1 MPLILENLEKMYGD
15 RLLFRSMHCA
25 IGAGDKV
32 GIVGPNGS
40 GKTTLLRILA
50 GTDDEYS
57 GSVQVSGGDSLCFID
72 AVPVDPER
80 TARQIVAEPFEHL
93 RAQDARIRDLERLL
107 STTAETD
114 DYLAELARQT
124 EQFEAQGGY
133 DYIVNMNKALSSL
146 GFASEDLDRLAG
158 TMSAGEISRLRLS
171 RLVSDAKDIWL
182 LDEPTNYLDIPGVQW
197 LERQFKG
204 LQATVLVAS
213 HDAWFLDQVCNK
225 LLVIENGTLR
235 LFGGGYTDYVR
246 ARDAEAADRARHDA
260 ELKREIERMRQYVE
274 KYRYGTRASQAA
286 SREKAM
292 ERLKAKVQ
300 SEPVST
306 RKRVHV
312 RLHNTGES
320 GEIALRLEHVGKS
333 YGDRAILSKANVTI
347 LSRQHV
353 AILGRNGAGKSTLLG
368 IAMGQIV
375 PESGDI
381 YWGPSV
387 RYSFFPQ
394 NYTLFEKETAME
406 WIAARRPQMIISEI
420 KGLLGSFG
428 FSADQ
433 MDQQTGAM
441 SSGEKQR
448 LLLALLSTETA
459 NMIIMDEPTNFLD
472 IQTRESLAATLRA
485 FEGTVLF
492 VSHDRTFI
500 DAVADRIVFI
510 ERSKV
515 SVLEGNYSANRQ
527 GLFSDRTIR
536 TAQPR
541 RTNVQDS
548 AMSTRAS
555 HNRLVALEA
564 RVRLLERQI
573 GDIEQQQFDLTK
585 RLQEEGP
592 AMQGAD
598 ITSLSVHIHELQVR
612 REELFEE
619 LAMAEERFL
628 QASAS

>member
-1 MPLILENLEKMYGD
+1 MPLLLENIGKMYGD
-15 RLLFRSMHCA
+15 RLLFRSQHCA

-40 GKTTLLRILA
+40 GKTTLLRILTGA
-50 GTDDEYS
+50 DDEYT
-57 GSVQVSGGDSLCFID
+57 GTVQITGGDSFCFID
-72 AVPVDPER
+72 AVPVDPGR

-93 RAQDARIRDLERLL
+93 RAQDTRIRELERLL
-107 STTAETD
+107 STAAETD
-114 DYLAELARQT
+114 AYLAELARQT

-146 GFASEDLDRLAG
+146 GFASEDLDRVAG

-171 RLVSDAKDIWL
+171 RLVSDTQNIWM
-182 LDEPTNYLDIPGVQW
+182 LDEPTNYLDIPAVQW
-197 LERQFKG
+197 LERQLKG
-204 LQATVLVAS
+204 LQATLLVAS
-213 HDAWFLDQVCNK
+213 HDVWFLDQVCNK

-235 LFGGGYTDYVR
+235 LFNGGYTDYVR
-246 ARDAEAADRARHDA
+246 VRDAEAADRAQHDV

-292 ERLKAKVQ
+292 ERLKLKVQ
-300 SEPVST
+300 TEPAST
-306 RKRVHV
+306 RKRVRV
-312 RLHNTGES
+312 RLRNTGES
-320 GEIALRLEHVGKS
+320 GEIALRLEHVSKS
-333 YGDRAILSKANVTI
+333 YGKHVILSRANVTI
-347 LSRQHV
+347 HSRQHV

-375 PESGDI
+375 PDDGDI

-406 WIAARRPQMIISEI
+406 WITARRPQMMTSEV
-420 KGLLGSFG
+420 KALLGSFG
-428 FSADQ
+428 FTADQ

-459 NMIIMDEPTNFLD
+459 NMIILDEPTNFLD
-472 IQTRESLAATLRA
+472 IPTRESLASTLRA
-485 FEGTVLF
+485 FDGTVLF

-500 DAVADRIVFI
+500 DAVADRIVLI
-510 ERSKV
+510 EQGDV

-527 GLFSDRTIR
+527 NLFTDHPGRTR
-536 TAQPR
+536 SPGRADTR
-541 RTNVQDS
+541 DNTR
-548 AMSTRAS
+548 STRTS
-555 HNRLVALEA
+555 HNRLASLEA
-564 RVRLLERQI
+564 HVRLLERQI
-573 GDIEQQQFDLTK
+573 GEIEQEQADLTQ

-592 AMQGAD
+592 AMQGSD

-612 REELFEE
+612 RDELFEE
-619 LAMAEERFL
+619 LVVAEEQYL